1 MVDLSGIGRNLSA
14 DPLIAAQAAQA
25 AGRSNKT
32 EQKSRVRPDRGLG
45 LEDIPEDSPYISITE
60 ENVLEEPQAEEG
72 LEATQQTEQAGLEAL
87 QELDY
92 ELVALQALIKKVIA
106 RKIALA
112 DKHEDRRQDLLL
124 SAFNDC
130 KNAYQ
135 KVEAV
140 RRNLQA

>member
-25 AGRSNKT
+25 AGKSNKT
-32 EQKSRVRPDRGLG
+32 EKKPRVRADRGLG
-45 LEDIPEDSPYISITE
+45 LEDIPEDSPYISISE
-60 ENVLEEPQAEEG
+60 ENVIDEAQAEGIE
-72 LEATQQTEQAGLEAL
+72 ETEQTEQAGLDAL

-92 ELVALQALIKKVIA
+92 ELVALQALIKKAIA

-112 DKHEDRRQDLLL
+112 DKHEDRRQDLLI

-135 KVEAV
+135 KIELV